1 MLAFFFSLVCV
12 SAASLRLVLVL
23 PLSLVS
29 PSYSQ
34 LQSRT
39 ELLIDNLCLYDKP
52 QCGTSILDILT
63 YLHSITSG

>member
-12 SAASLRLVLVL
+12 SAASLRLVLVP

-52 QCGTSILDILT
+52 QCSTLDMLT